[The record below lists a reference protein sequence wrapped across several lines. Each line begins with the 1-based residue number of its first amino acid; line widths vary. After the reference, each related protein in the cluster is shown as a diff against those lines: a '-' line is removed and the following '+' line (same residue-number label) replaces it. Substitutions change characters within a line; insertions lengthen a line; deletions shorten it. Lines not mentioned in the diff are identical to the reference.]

1 MTTINP
7 VAEYVLFKQVITK
20 NASGIIL
27 PESAKDADLCKNV
40 VREVGDKVTRVR
52 VGDEIIVIPKTASRL
67 SFHERKVEEDLLIVK
82 EENIIAVIRES

>member
-1 MTTINP
+1 MTTIKP

-40 VREVGDKVTRVR
+40 VRDVGDDTQAHDQLLQHV
-52 VGDEIIVIPKTASRL
+52 KTKQS
-67 SFHERKVEEDLLIVK
+67 S
-82 EENIIAVIRES
+82 